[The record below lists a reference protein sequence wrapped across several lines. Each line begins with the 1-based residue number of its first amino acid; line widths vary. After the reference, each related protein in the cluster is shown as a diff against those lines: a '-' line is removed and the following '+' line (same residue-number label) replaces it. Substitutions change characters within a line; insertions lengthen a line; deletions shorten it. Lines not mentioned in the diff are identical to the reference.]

1 MLRFERAAERW
12 WNKPLVSL
20 SGRILPAELAVLE
33 AELTPGEFGAWMN
46 SRGTATGAVDLI
58 LTGTRPAFKTCRIG
72 LPEFVSSVLR
82 DIYKQAN
89 LKWGCADLVIWNAAS
104 REMRLV
110 EVKCPHWD
118 KLSREQ
124 RIFLQ
129 VAEEMGIESS
139 VVEWEFASPP

>member
-1 MLRFERAAERW
+1 MLRFERAPERW
-12 WNKPLVSL
+12 WNKPLVSI
-20 SGRILPAELAVLE
+20 SGRILTAELAVLE
-33 AELTPGEFGAWMN
+33 AELGPGESGAWMN
-46 SRGTATGAVDLI
+46 SRGTTTGAVDLI
-58 LTGTRPAFKTCRIG
+58 VSGTRPAFKTRRIG
-72 LPEFVSSVLR
+72 LPDFVSSVLR

-139 VVEWEFASPP
+139 VVEWEFVSPP

>member
-1 MLRFERAAERW
+1 MLRFEQASERW

-33 AELTPGEFGAWMN
+33 SELAPGESGAWMN

-58 LTGTRPAFKTCRIG
+58 LTGSRPAFKTRRIS

-82 DIYKQAN
+82 DIYKRAN
-89 LKWGCADLVIWNAAS
+89 LKWGCADLVIWNEAS
-104 REMRLV
+104 RTVRLV

-118 KLSREQ
+118 NPTPEQ
-124 RIFLQ
+124 RIFLH
-129 VAEEMGIESS
+129 VADEMGIENS
-139 VVEWEFASPP
+139 VAEWEFASPP